1 MMGSLGAARMRIHRI
16 HSEAR
21 RWRAFSHV
29 VSLYGYCSGQCTLSL
44 LDEEAVTCTSSDERV
59 RTIGPHPLRQ
69 LELSRLRPADG
80 RFAELH
86 LPGHCGTDWRL
97 ALERGSAVALDRD
110 QRSCMPSDRSRV
122 SSESPARLEVRLL
135 GAVEVILDGRRLGAF
150 NSLRLQR
157 FLALITLRRYLQHRS
172 RLAFELWPDSN
183 ERQARTNLRKLL
195 HDFRHSL
202 PDIGEFVQVDNEIV
216 RWISKGP
223 SEVDVLR
230 FRAAIAAGDLEL
242 AARLYSGDLL
252 PACYDD
258 WVMDERAK
266 LRAEALGVLVR
277 LRDEAAERDDH
288 EATIRHAQ
296 CIIDLE
302 PTDEAAVRIQ
312 MEAHLAL
319 GDRGAALRSYHR
331 YAEVLERDLALEPGE
346 AIGAIYRQLRANTP
360 HREELQGEDVAPV
373 AEVPFVGRD
382 LELDQLKHAWIA
394 AREGRAHLVLLSGEP
409 GIGKSRLALEL
420 GRRVRAEGHVV
431 ASARAYE
438 AAGRLPWGPV
448 IDLLRSDALRSHID
462 TLGTVWRAELAR
474 LLPELLEASPAP
486 APSRGGDLA
495 QRHRLFDAVSRA
507 IVGDR
512 PRLLI
517 IDDLQWC
524 DAETIELIGFVVR
537 SGPTA
542 PVLIVGT
549 VRSEEIPE
557 HHPLVGLI
565 DALGHDKAVTTVP
578 LDRLDEAT
586 TATLAARLR
595 NTDTIDPELAARL
608 WAETEGNPLFVIE
621 VLRVGASAEGRQATL
636 TPTIRAVLGARL
648 GQLPDGARRLAEMAA
663 VIGRPFSVGLL
674 VSATGIG
681 EPELVDHLDELWRR
695 RIIRDQ
701 GLTYD
706 FSHDKL
712 RSVALEMLSP
722 ARRRQLHR
730 AVAEAIAVEFRH
742 DLASAS
748 PQLAAHYDQ
757 AGMVQPAI
765 DAYRVA
771 GSRAVA
777 VSALDEAVTI
787 FRRALSLLAELP
799 PSPDRDAL
807 ELDIRIALGSPL
819 VALEG
824 YGSIGAHQLYAR
836 ALSLC
841 RQLHRVV
848 DPPILRGLGLA
859 RLQGCRFDECSELGQ
874 ALVDHESHDPIAKTE
889 GRYLLGVS
897 AFWRGDL
904 ANARQYLE
912 GAIEAYDLS
921 HRHEH
926 LALYAQD
933 PKAVCLVRLAWV
945 DLWTGDAGRA
955 DERARSA
962 LELAVDLDH
971 LMTLWYVLT
980 YAAIIAAES
989 EDLVRLAELLGDAER
1004 LGKRLPLRY
1013 LMIVGEALRGW
1024 LDVCEGSPGGIER
1037 IVQSVA
1043 RSRTDGESLH
1053 LTYTLLLLARARG
1066 MAGELHE
1073 GRAATREGLSLSH
1086 RRNQRYLEAELWRV
1100 DGELAYRRGESD
1112 AVASLRRAVEV
1123 ADGQGASWLALRALH
1138 SLACRYPDH
1147 ALREQL
1153 GDLLETIPSG
1163 HDLPAF
1169 RAATGLLNDSG

>member
-1 MMGSLGAARMRIHRI
+1 ML
-16 HSEAR
+16 
-21 RWRAFSHV
+21 
-29 VSLYGYCSGQCTLSL
+29 
-44 LDEEAVTCTSSDERV
+44 
-59 RTIGPHPLRQ
+59 
-69 LELSRLRPADG
+69 
-80 RFAELH
+80 
-86 LPGHCGTDWRL
+86 
-97 ALERGSAVALDRD
+97 
-110 QRSCMPSDRSRV
+110 SDRSRV

-157 FLALITLRRYLQHRS
+157 FLALLALRRDLQHRS
-172 RLAFELWPDSN
+172 RLAFELWPDSD

-202 PDIGEFVQVDNEIV
+202 PDIGEFVQIDNEIV
-216 RWISKGP
+216 RWIPTGP

-230 FRAAIAAGDLEL
+230 FREAMANGDLEL

-266 LRAEALGVLVR
+266 LRAEAYGVLVR
-277 LRDEAAERDDH
+277 LRDEAAGRDDH
-288 EATIRHAQ
+288 EATIRRAQ

-302 PTDEAAVRIQ
+302 PTDEVAVRIQ

-319 GDRGAALRSYHR
+319 GDRAAALRSYHR
-331 YAEVLERDLALEPGE
+331 YAEVLQRELAVQPGE
-346 AIGAIYRQLRANTP
+346 AIDAMYRQLRADT
-360 HREELQGEDVAPV
+360 RTRQDGEDVAPV
-373 AEVPFVGRD
+373 ADVPFVGRD
-382 LELDQLKHAWIA
+382 LVLDRLNQAWNT
-394 AREGRAHLVLLSGEP
+394 AREGRAHLVLVSGEA

-448 IDLLRSDALRSHID
+448 VDLLRADALRSHID

-474 LLPELLEASPAP
+474 LLPELLEASQPPAP
-486 APSRGGDLA
+486 IRSGDLA
-495 QRHRLFDAVSRA
+495 QRHRLFDAVGRA

-524 DAETIELIGFVVR
+524 DAETIELIGFVIH
-537 SGPTA
+537 SGQTA

-557 HHPLVGLI
+557 HHPLVGLVN
-565 DALGHDKAVTTVP
+565 ALGHDKAVTTVP
-578 LDRLDEAT
+578 LDRLDKAT

-595 NTDTIDPELAARL
+595 NADTIDPELAARL
-608 WAETEGNPLFVIE
+608 WVETEGNPLFVIE
-621 VLRVGASAEGRQATL
+621 VLRAGISLEGSQTAL
-636 TPTIRAVLGARL
+636 TPTMRAVLGARL
-648 GQLPDGARRLAEMAA
+648 GQVPGGARRLAEVAA

-681 EPELVDHLDELWRR
+681 EPELVDSLDELWRR

-712 RSVALEMLSP
+712 RAVALEMLSP

-730 AVAEAIAVEFRH
+730 VVAEAIAVEFHNDPDAAR
-742 DLASAS
+742 

-757 AGMVQPAI
+757 AGMVEPAV

-771 GSRAVA
+771 GARAVA
-777 VSALDEAVTI
+777 VSALDEAVTM

-799 PSPDRDAL
+799 PSPARDAL

-824 YGSIGAHQLYAR
+824 YGSHGAHQLYER

-841 RQLHRVV
+841 RKLHRAV

-859 RLQGCRFDECSELGQ
+859 RLQGCRFDECSELGR
-874 ALVDHESHDPIAKTE
+874 ALVDHESHDPIARTE

-904 ANARQYLE
+904 ARARQYLE
-912 GAIEAYDLS
+912 GAIEAYDVS
-921 HRHEH
+921 HRDEH

-945 DLWTGDAGRA
+945 DLWAGDAGRA
-955 DERARSA
+955 DERARAA

-971 LMTLWYVLT
+971 FMTRWYVLT

-989 EDLVRLAELLGDAER
+989 EDLFRLAELLGDAEL
-1004 LGKRLPLRY
+1004 LGMRLPMRY
-1013 LMIVGEALRGW
+1013 LMIVGDALRGW

-1037 IVQSVA
+1037 IVRSVA
-1043 RSRTDGESLH
+1043 RSRTEGESLH

-1066 MAGELHE
+1066 LAGELHE
-1073 GRAATREGLSLSH
+1073 GRAATREALSLSH

-1100 DGELAYRRGESD
+1100 DGELAYRSGASE
-1112 AVASLRRAVEV
+1112 AAASLRRAVEV
-1123 ADGQGASWLALRALH
+1123 ADAQGASWLELRALH
-1138 SLACRYPDH
+1138 SLARAYPDDQ

-1153 GDLLETIPSG
+1153 GDLVETIPSG

-1169 RAATGLLNDSG
+1169 RVATGLLNESG